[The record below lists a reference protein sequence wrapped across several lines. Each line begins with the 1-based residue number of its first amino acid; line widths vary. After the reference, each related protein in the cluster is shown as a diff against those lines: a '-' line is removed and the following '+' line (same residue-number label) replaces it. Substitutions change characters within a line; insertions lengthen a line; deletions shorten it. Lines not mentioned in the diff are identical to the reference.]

1 MELFFRCRTA
11 AICYTQARL
20 IRTDHSV
27 KYTKINLGVWIF
39 LGAFLFARIVS
50 GQNSP
55 AEPQSNDSVLLTAEG
70 KVESASAGLTDW
82 LPAHTNQILHV
93 GDRLRTGL
101 HSRATVRLSN
111 LTVLRVNELTTLQ
124 IQPPSAPGKQSALDL
139 KSGAAYFFSRERPT
153 EMEFRTPLASGA
165 IRGTEFNLAV
175 ADDGK
180 TEVTLIDGAVA
191 LTNQNGGV
199 DLASGEQGI
208 VEPGLAPRKTAVI
221 NTVNIIQWCL
231 YYPAILNT
239 DELQFSDAEKQ
250 ALAASLADYR
260 SGDLQA
266 ALADYP
272 TNRAA
277 VSDSEKIYFAEL
289 LLSVGQV
296 GQAENQ
302 LGSIQSPPAEALRE
316 LVAAVKFQ
324 KLPSTLNS
332 PLSTSL
338 LADSYYL
345 QSQSQLEAALAA
357 VRAATKQS
365 PDFGFAWERLAELE
379 FSFGHTPAALAAL
392 EKGLQLSPRNAQAVA
407 LKGFLLAAQNK
418 SSAARNFFENA
429 IALDGSLGN
438 AWLGRGLVR
447 IHQGDSDG
455 GLKDLQVAA
464 TLEPNRSLLRSYLG
478 KAFANKND
486 DVRAER
492 ELKLAQKIDPN
503 DPTSWLYLA
512 LLEQQQ
518 NKINDAIGDLQN
530 SQERNDNRSL
540 FRSKLLLDQ
549 DRAVGSVNLASIYRD
564 AGMSDVSVR
573 EAASAVNSDYANA
586 SAHLFLSDAYNDL
599 RDPTRFNLRNETVWF
614 NELLLANLLSPVGG
628 GRLSQEVSQQ
638 EYSKLFQQ
646 NGFDLAS
653 STDVRSDG
661 MYHEQASQ
669 FGTFGDT
676 SYALDLDYHHNN
688 GVRPNNGLD
697 DTEWDTTIKQQVTP
711 HDTALMLVQYQDY
724 HSGDNFQ
731 YYNPTNA
738 RPNYTFNEY
747 QHPILVGGWDHEW
760 SPGIR
765 TLALLSR
772 LTDEQQFSDKAA
784 PQFVLGEDPSG
795 AINNVNTSVGFDV
808 NYHNIFDIYSAEL
821 NQIFEWDRVTLSVGA
836 RYQAGSFQTQDLFSN
851 PTSLGLLFTTPPA
864 SNSTDDNFERLTGY
878 GYLTVEPL
886 KRLWLTA
893 GFAYDH
899 VTFPDNYRQPPVSP
913 GEATRSQ
920 LGPKAALVWNPV
932 PQITLRGVYTR
943 SLGGVSLDESYRL
956 EPTELAGFPQAFRS
970 LISES
975 IVGSVSAPSYDTLGV
990 ALDLKLGA
998 RTFAG
1003 IQVEQLKS
1011 DVSRDIGALA
1021 LVNGNFPASPIST
1034 PEQLNYR
1041 ERTAAVSLNRLLGDR
1056 FVVGT
1061 SYKITQSELHD
1072 VLTAIPVSVFPT
1084 ASQMEKST
1092 LQDAAG
1098 YIQFN
1103 HPSGFFARAEIHW
1116 YGQSNSDPTEPG
1128 DHFFQENLFAGW
1140 YFAHRRAELQLGIL
1154 NLGGGNYNLNSLTPY
1169 QGLPTSRVFE
1179 AKLNFLF

>member
-1 MELFFRCRTA
+1 
-11 AICYTQARL
+11 
-20 IRTDHSV
+20 V
-27 KYTKINLGVWIF
+27 KFAKINLGAWVF
-39 LGAFLFARIVS
+39 LGVFLFAGIVS

-55 AEPQSNDSVLLTAEG
+55 AAPQSNDSVLLTAEG

-82 LPAHTNQILHV
+82 LPAHTNQLLHV

-180 TEVTLIDGAVA
+180 TEVTLIDGAVE

-199 DLASGEQGI
+199 NLTSGEQGI
-208 VEPGLAPRKTAVI
+208 VEPGLAPRKTAII
-221 NTVNIIQWCL
+221 NAANIIQWCL

-260 SGDLQA
+260 SGDLLA

-277 VSDSEKIYFAEL
+277 ISDSEKIYFAEL

-296 GQAENQ
+296 GQSEIQ
-302 LGSIQSPPAEALRE
+302 LGSIQSPLADALRE
-316 LVAAVKFQ
+316 LVATVKFQ

-332 PLSTSL
+332 PLSTAL

-345 QSQSQLEAALAA
+345 QSQSQLEAALASA
-357 VRAATKQS
+357 RAATKQS

-379 FSFGHTPAALAAL
+379 FSFGHTPAALAVL
-392 EKGLQLSPRNAQAVA
+392 EKSLQLSPRNAQAVA

-418 SSAARNFFENA
+418 SSAAREFFENA
-429 IALDGSLGN
+429 IELDGSLGN
-438 AWLGRGLVR
+438 AWLGRGLIR

-478 KAFANKND
+478 KAFANNFD
-486 DVRAER
+486 DVRAAR

-530 SQERNDNRSL
+530 SQARNDNRSL

-599 RDPTRFNLRNETVWF
+599 RDPTQFNLRYETVWF
-614 NELLLANLLSPVGG
+614 NELLLANLLSSVGG

-646 NGFDLAS
+646 NGFNLAS
-653 STDVRSDG
+653 STEVRSDG

-711 HDTALMLVQYQDY
+711 HDTALLLVQNQDY

-784 PQFVLGEDPSG
+784 PQLLLFKTTPPGTVDLV
-795 AINNVNTSVGFDV
+795 ANTAYDV
-808 NYHNIFDIYSAEL
+808 NYHNNFDIYSAEL
-821 NQIFEWDRVTLSVGA
+821 NQIFEWNRVTLSAGA
-836 RYQAGSFQTQDLFSN
+836 RYQNGTFQAQDTMNN
-851 PTSLGLLFTTPPA
+851 PTIVGLTPSVVA
-864 SNSTDDNFERLTGY
+864 DSTSENFERITGY

-886 KRLWLTA
+886 ERLWLTG
-893 GFAYDH
+893 GFAYDT
-899 VTFPDNYRQPPVSP
+899 VTFPDNYRNPPVSS
-913 GEATRSQ
+913 GEDKRSQ

-932 PQITLRGVYTR
+932 PPVTLRGIYTR

-975 IVGSVSAPSYDTLGV
+975 IVGSVDAPSFETLGV
-990 ALDLKLGA
+990 ALDLKLGK

-1011 DVSRDIGALA
+1011 SVSRTIGILTI
-1021 LVNGNFPASPIST
+1021 NNFLIPGAPDST
-1034 PEQLNYR
+1034 GEQLNYR
-1041 ERTAAVSLNRLLGDR
+1041 ERTAAVSLNRLVGDR

-1084 ASQMEKST
+1084 ANQMEKST

-1103 HPSGFFARAEIHW
+1103 HPSGLFARVEIHW
-1116 YGQSNSDPTEPG
+1116 YGQLNSGWTPAEPG

>member
-1 MELFFRCRTA
+1 MVVHIA
-11 AICYTQARL
+11 SA
-20 IRTDHSV
+20 
-27 KYTKINLGVWIF
+27 
-39 LGAFLFARIVS
+39 
-50 GQNSP
+50 QNSP
-55 AEPQSNDSVLLTAEG
+55 AAPLSNDSLLLTAEG
-70 KVESASAGLTDW
+70 KVEAALAGSTDW
-82 LPAHTNQILHV
+82 LPARTNQILHV

-124 IQPPSAPGKQSALDL
+124 IQPPSAPGKQSALHL
-139 KSGAAYFFSRERPT
+139 ENGAAYFFSRERPT

-175 ADDGK
+175 ADSGA
-180 TEVTLIDGAVA
+180 TVVTLIDGEVA
-191 LTNQNGGV
+191 LTNQSGAV
-199 DLASGEQGI
+199 DLVSGEQGI
-208 VEPGLAPRKTAVI
+208 IEPGLAPRKTAVI
-221 NTVNIIQWCL
+221 NAANIIQWCL
-231 YYPAILNT
+231 YYPAVLNL
-239 DELQFSDAEKQ
+239 DELQFTDAEKQ
-250 ALAASLADYR
+250 ALAASLDDYR
-260 SGDLQA
+260 SGDLLA

-272 TNRAA
+272 SNRTAF
-277 VSDSEKIYFAEL
+277 SDSERIYYAQL

-296 GQAENQ
+296 EQAETQ
-302 LGSIQSPPAEALRE
+302 IGSIQSPPAGALQE
-316 LVAAVKFQ
+316 VVAAVKFQ

-332 PLSTSL
+332 KLSTCL

-345 QSQSQLEAALAA
+345 QSQSQLEEALSAA
-357 VRAATKQS
+357 RAATKQA
-365 PDFGFAWERLAELE
+365 PEFGFAWERLAELE
-379 FSFGHTPAALAAL
+379 FSFGHTSAALDAL
-392 EKGLQLSPRNAQAVA
+392 EKSLHLSPRNAEAIS

-418 SSAARNFFENA
+418 TKGAREFFEKA
-429 IALDGSLGN
+429 IAVDGSLGN

-447 IHQGDSDG
+447 IHQGDADG

-478 KAFANKND
+478 KAFANKFD
-486 DVRAER
+486 DERAEK
-492 ELKLAQKIDPN
+492 ELNLAQKIDPN

-512 LLEQQQ
+512 LLDQQQ
-518 NKINDAIGDLQN
+518 NKINDAIGDLQD
-530 SQERNDNRSL
+530 SQARNKNRSL

-564 AGMSDVSVR
+564 AGMGDVSVR

-599 RDPTRFNLRNETVWF
+599 RDPTQFNLRYETVWF

-646 NGFDLAS
+646 DGFGLAS
-653 STDVRSDG
+653 STDVRSDK

-669 FGTFGDT
+669 FGTFGNT
-676 SYALDLDYHHNN
+676 SYALDLNYHHND
-688 GVRPNNGLD
+688 GIRTNNTLD
-697 DTEWDTTIKQQVTP
+697 DTELNFTIKQQVTP
-711 HDTALMLVQYQDY
+711 HDTALLLVQNQDY

-731 YYNPTNA
+731 YYNHTNA

-760 SPGIR
+760 SPGMR
-765 TLALLSR
+765 TLVLLSR
-772 LTDEQQFSDKAA
+772 LTDEQKFSDKTA
-784 PQFVLGEDPSG
+784 PQLVVDNDPVFG
-795 AINNVNTSVGFDV
+795 TNVNTAIGYDV
-808 NYHNIFDIYSAEL
+808 NYHNSFDIYSAEL
-821 NQIFEWDRVTLSVGA
+821 NQIFEWDRVTLSAGA
-836 RYQAGSFQTQDLFSN
+836 RYQGGTFQTQDQFYNPVNTLN
-851 PTSLGLLFTTPPA
+851 NPPTSFPAFFLPPA
-864 SNSTDDNFERLTGY
+864 TNSVSENFERFTGY

-886 KRLWLTA
+886 ERLWLTG
-893 GFAYDH
+893 GFAYDT
-899 VTFPDNYRQPPVSP
+899 VTFPDNYRQPPVSS
-913 GEATRSQ
+913 GEDTRSQ

-932 PQITLRGVYTR
+932 PPVTLRGVYTR

-956 EPTELAGFPQAFRS
+956 EPTQLAGFPQAFRS

-975 IVGSVSAPSYDTLGV
+975 IVGSVDTPSFETLGV
-990 ALDLKLGA
+990 ALDLKLGT

-1003 IQVEQLKS
+1003 FQVEQLKS
-1011 DVSRDIGALA
+1011 SVNRTIGIFEFP
-1021 LVNGNFPASPIST
+1021 NGTFPVVPGST

-1041 ERTAAVSLNRLLGDR
+1041 ERTASVSLNRLVGDR

-1061 SYKITQSELHD
+1061 SYRFTQSELHD

-1084 ASQMEKST
+1084 ADQMEKST

-1116 YGQSNSDPTEPG
+1116 YGQSNSGWNPAERG
-1128 DHFFQENLFAGW
+1128 DRFFQDNLFAGW
-1140 YFAHRRAELQLGIL
+1140 YFAHRRGELELGVL
-1154 NLGGGNYNLNSLTPY
+1154 NLADRSYNLNSLTPY
-1169 QGLPTSRVFE
+1169 QGLPESRVFE
-1179 AKLNFLF
+1179 AKLNFVF